1 MAASKKLSVV
11 AALVLMTLLSTGVA
25 SAAHVG
31 DLPHDLGVITC
42 NSVAVPPIVRA
53 EGIAELV
60 GDIVLT
66 CTNVPPAAGGTAVSH
81 LVTNLSVSLNV
92 NVTNNLDPDPFTDA
106 VLVINENNCTAP
118 VDLGGMG
125 IGPSP
130 GPASCAGGIAAPD
143 ERFQDPQFGTLASA
157 TRIEWNGIHFPVP
170 GGPAESYPATVDCSL
185 TNMSRGGALVS
196 ECNPDITVLRITSMR
211 GNASQLGVPA
221 IEGVPFSQIQAF
233 VSITGPNTIPVSNNV
248 LNVAIPLTGLL
259 VDIDPD
265 DAPAGLQCEED
276 SAHID
281 FTISE
286 GFATAFKTL
295 GAPTFTP
302 GNTQVESGYFAPGSL
317 AGGGASQSTRFL
329 LRFFNIPEGVTVSV
343 EPWLDCF
350 DDDQDGLPLGTDL
363 EDDDTDLL
371 TIHALDCDGAGD
383 NCDAADV
390 NADGLVD
397 VDIVGGFG
405 TAVYE
410 VENDDPIVNE
420 DCTIPVWFAWIPD
433 TENDLPAPGTG
444 QLAVTFAPL
453 STEFNAADGEPVPRF
468 IDTGGDPTN
477 IITIV
482 KCTTQILFPFVS
494 NRAGY
499 DTGLVVSNTS
509 EDWLGTQPQDGTCTI
524 HYHGTT
530 LGDGASPPDDT
541 TSVILAGEQLI
552 WLLSG
557 GNAAQEVDPT
567 PEFQGYIIVVCEFQ
581 FAHGYAFLTDG
592 FGSVPTLAQ
601 GYLALIIPV
610 DADGRVASPG
620 ADGATG
626 SGEGLNQ

>member
-1 MAASKKLSVV
+1 
-11 AALVLMTLLSTGVA
+11 
-25 SAAHVG
+25 
-31 DLPHDLGVITC
+31 
-42 NSVAVPPIVRA
+42 
-53 EGIAELV
+53 
-60 GDIVLT
+60 
-66 CTNVPPAAGGTAVSH
+66 
-81 LVTNLSVSLNV
+81 
-92 NVTNNLDPDPFTDA
+92 
-106 VLVINENNCTAP
+106 
-118 VDLGGMG
+118 
-125 IGPSP
+125 
-130 GPASCAGGIAAPD
+130 
-143 ERFQDPQFGTLASA
+143 
-157 TRIEWNGIHFPVP
+157 
-170 GGPAESYPATVDCSL
+170 
-185 TNMSRGGALVS
+185 
-196 ECNPDITVLRITSMR
+196 MR

-276 SAHID
+276 SAHLS

-295 GAPTFTP
+295 GLPTFTP
-302 GNTQVESGYFAPGSL
+302 GNTQVEAGYFAPGSL

-329 LRFFNIPEGVTVSV
+329 LRFFNIPEGVNVAV
-343 EPWLDCF
+343 YAWLFC
-350 DDDQDGLPLGTDL
+350 DDDSGIDAPDADNQDS
-363 EDDDTDLL
+363 DLL
-371 TIHALDCDGAGD
+371 RIHALECDEVGD
-383 NCDAADV
+383 GCSTATIASGDDLDAA
-390 NADGLVD
+390 GFPSSLVD
-397 VDIVGGFG
+397 KVLVDISGGFG
-405 TAVYE
+405 SIVYE
-410 VENDDPIVNE
+410 VEDDDPIVNE
-420 DCTIPVWFAWIPD
+420 DCTVPLWFAWIPD

-482 KCTTQILFPFVS
+482 KCTTQILFPFIS
-494 NRAGY
+494 NRFGF
-499 DTGLVVSNTS
+499 DTGLVVANTS

-541 TSVILAGEQLI
+541 TKVVQAGEQVLWI
-552 WLLSG
+552 LSG
-557 GNAAQEVDPT
+557 GSPTWEIDPA
-567 PEFQGYIIVVCEFQ
+567 PEFQGYIIVVCDFQ

-592 FGSVPTLAQ
+592 FGSIPTLAQ

-610 DADGRVASPG
+610 DADGRVASLA